1 MNENLASGKGGPPQI
16 KESSSK
22 KSSPKH
28 DIMEDADDDEESMDW
43 WTKYFASVDA
53 MIEVKFSRV
62 SCLHLHFQLQ
72 HYYVSKQSYRK
83 ILLIIRIIML
93 IRIEHAL
100 IIIDI
105 SIKYCLLG
113 NETKFA

>member
-53 MIEVKFSRV
+53 MIEVKFSH
-62 SCLHLHFQLQ
+62 SSFLHLHLQ
-72 HYYVSKQSYRK
+72 FHHYCQSKK
-83 ILLIIRIIML
+83 I
-93 IRIEHAL
+93 
-100 IIIDI
+100 
-105 SIKYCLLG
+105 
-113 NETKFA
+113 

>member
-1 MNENLASGKGGPPQI
+1 MTNTILLFSKRKGTYAIPKAQAEREMNENLASGKGGPPQI
-16 KESSSK
+16 KESSGK

-28 DIMEDADDDEESMDW
+28 DVVEDMDDDEESMDW

-53 MIEVKFSRV
+53 MIEVKFSRL

-83 ILLIIRIIML
+83 FFQLS
-93 IRIEHAL
+93 E
-100 IIIDI
+100 
-105 SIKYCLLG
+105 
-113 NETKFA
+113 

>member
-16 KESSSK
+16 KESSGK

-28 DIMEDADDDEESMDW
+28 DIVEDADDDEESMDW

-53 MIEVKFSRV
+53 MIEVRIFRL

-72 HYYVSKQSYRK
+72 HYYVSKQSY
-83 ILLIIRIIML
+83 
-93 IRIEHAL
+93 
-100 IIIDI
+100 
-105 SIKYCLLG
+105 
-113 NETKFA
+113 TKLF